1 MNCQLVHQVTP
12 GSPAD
17 RAGFR
22 PGDVV
27 VEFDGKRVGSIKEV
41 ISKTTTDNNSVSVSV
56 CVCVILV

>member
-1 MNCQLVHQVTP
+1 MFVKCSIFLEKRNNDIIYFLHQVSP

-27 VEFDGKRVGSIKEV
+27 VEFGGKRVGSIKEV
-41 ISKTTTDNNSVSVSV
+41 ITFSVY
-56 CVCVILV
+56 

>member
-1 MNCQLVHQVTP
+1 MVSP

-27 VEFDGKRVGSIKEV
+27 VEFGGKPIASIKELRAV
-41 ISKTTTDNNSVSVSV
+41 ENIF
-56 CVCVILV
+56 IYA